1 MDSSI
6 IILLIFYLY
15 WCFNGVTVANPEAKR
30 LYEELI
36 KARAYNKLIRPV
48 KNNSEKLTVY
58 LGLRLTQLLDVDEK
72 NQIMTSN
79 VWLKQE
85 WYDDKLRWDPA
96 KYGGVDVLYIPSQQI
111 WLPDIVLYNNADG
124 NYEVT
129 LMTKATVYYDGRV
142 IWEPPAIYK
151 SSCTIDVEFFPFDI
165 QHCQMKFGSW
175 TYSGEQVDL
184 VHINQTN
191 GSMPV
196 YGNNSVPYA
205 IDLTDFYRSV
215 EWDIIGVPA
224 NRNIRKYT
232 CCPQTY
238 PDITFLIII
247 RRKTLFYTV
256 NLIIPCV
263 GISFLTV
270 LTFYL
275 PSDSGEKVALCIS
288 ILLSLTVFFLL
299 LAELIPPTSLVV
311 PLVGKYL
318 LFTMILV
325 TLSIVVTVVVLNI
338 HFRSPLTH
346 QMPPWVRRVFLH
358 VLPKLL
364 WMRRPKTIDPL
375 QYQLPSMHQTRT
387 KSSHRAVTTSLTT
400 ATSNFVVPLLHSG
413 PYQLR
418 KPKTRL
424 LDDYDVDSDGLEIS
438 DSDFERRH
446 QPDEPS
452 LYPHEIKKAFDGL
465 KCIATHMRQE
475 DEEKKVKEE
484 WKYVA
489 LVIDR
494 LFLYIFTTACVAGT
508 CGIILQAPSIY
519 DNRKP
524 IDAMKS
530 NRF

>member
-6 IILLIFYLY
+6 IILLIFYVY
-15 WCFNGVTVANPEAKR
+15 WCFVSVTFANPEAKR

-36 KARAYNKLIRPV
+36 KVRAYNKLIRPV

-79 VWLKQE
+79 VWLKQLWMDE
-85 WYDDKLRWDPA
+85 QLKWNPVEFNDLTNISIPA
-96 KYGGVDVLYIPSQQI
+96 SELWRPDLVLF
-111 WLPDIVLYNNADG
+111 NNADG

-129 LMTKATVYYDGRV
+129 LMTKATVYFDGRV

-151 SSCTIDVEFFPFDI
+151 SSCTINVEFFPFDI

-191 GSMPV
+191 GSAPV
-196 YGNNSVPYA
+196 YGNNSVAYA
-205 IDLTDFYRSV
+205 IDLADFYRSV
-215 EWDIIGVPA
+215 EWDIMEVPA
-224 NRNIRKYT
+224 ERNVRKYT

-238 PDITFLIII
+238 PDITFLIVL

-375 QYQLPSMHQTRT
+375 NYHMSSVNQNRMKQTN
-387 KSSHRAVTTSLTT
+387 RAPTTT
-400 ATSNFVVPLLHSG
+400 NFVIPLLHSS
-413 PYQLR
+413 PYQIR
-418 KPKTRL
+418 KRKTRL
-424 LDDYDVDSDGLEIS
+424 LDDYDVDSDGLEIIN
-438 DSDFERRH
+438 DDHEIKH
-446 QPDEPS
+446 NQHLDEPS

-524 IDAMKS
+524 IDVIKS